1 MLGTTRSTV
10 CTGNC
15 RRRWHR
21 LALRKGEGRVRDS
34 FKGGTSNPSPKFSPL
49 RTGRGETGRYPDS
62 VYGTLADK
70 RDSLAARR
78 NLSLRISYAAYAVLG
93 VKLPAAGP

>member
-1 MLGTTRSTV
+1 
-10 CTGNC
+10 
-15 RRRWHR
+15 
-21 LALRKGEGRVRDS
+21 VRDS
-34 FKGGTSNPSPKFSPL
+34 FKGGTSNPLPKFSPL
-49 RTGRGETGRYPDS
+49 RPGRGETGRYLGS

-93 VKLPAAGP
+93 VKLPAVGP